1 VAEESHLDIDP
12 RMTASIP
19 WIMRN
24 GVGIQIMETLAV
36 GAFLTA
42 FAVQLGASN
51 FTIGLLAAVPHLSQL
66 AQIPALSLNP
76 NPPRLIHYGD
86 LGTDSAPTGRTRS
99 TTNAGCENVV

>member
-1 VAEESHLDIDP
+1 MAEETHAEIDP

-51 FTIGLLAAVPHLSQL
+51 FTIGLLAATEYNLEGLRNGEHTES
-66 AQIPALSLNP
+66 
-76 NPPRLIHYGD
+76 
-86 LGTDSAPTGRTRS
+86 
-99 TTNAGCENVV
+99 NAGAKKHDTELID